1 MNKPAYPLTLVETE
15 LARDM
20 RSRLNRRAIS
30 DAAALSLG
38 AAFFQVCARLD
49 IAPQTD
55 GQQAVLSPHGIA
67 RAAES
72 ADMKGLRALV
82 FVLFASKQ
90 QDSKGWNAIVAA
102 GAPQA
107 ILSRRLVL
115 AGKEQ
120 PVGEGIVK

>member
-1 MNKPAYPLTLVETE
+1 MSKPSHPLTPVETE

-38 AAFFQVCARLD
+38 TAFFQACARLD
-49 IAPQTD
+49 IAPEQ
-55 GQQAVLSPHGIA
+55 SPPPSDAAPHAIA
-67 RAAES
+67 RAAEA
-72 ADMKGLRALV
+72 ADMALLRRLSFAL
-82 FVLFASKQ
+82 FTAKSENP
-90 QDSKGWNAIVAA
+90 KGWNAIVAA

-115 AGKEQ
+115 GGKEQ
-120 PVGEGIVK
+120 PVGEGIAL

>member
-1 MNKPAYPLTLVETE
+1 MAAAFPLTPVETE
-15 LARDM
+15 MARDM

-38 AAFFQVCARLD
+38 TAFFQVCTRCD
-49 IAPQTD
+49 IAPEKSAPLAD
-55 GQQAVLSPHGIA
+55 ASPHAIA
-67 RAAES
+67 RAAEG
-72 ADMKGLRALV
+72 ADMKMLRRLAFAL
-82 FVLFASKQ
+82 FTAKQ
-90 QDSKGWNAIVAA
+90 ETPKSWNAIVAA

-120 PVGEGIVK
+120 PVGAGIPS

>member
-1 MNKPAYPLTLVETE
+1 MKPSHPLTPVEVE
-15 LARDM
+15 MARDI

-38 AAFFQVCARLD
+38 TAFFQVCARLD
-49 IAPQTD
+49 IAPEQSP
-55 GQQAVLSPHGIA
+55 QLSDATPHAIA
-67 RAAES
+67 RAAEG
-72 ADMKGLRALV
+72 ADMALLRKLAFAL
-82 FVLFASKQ
+82 FTAKTQ
-90 QDSKGWNAIVAA
+90 TPKDWNRIVAS

-120 PVGEGIVK
+120 PVGAGVVS

>member
-1 MNKPAYPLTLVETE
+1 MAAAFPLTPVEVE
-15 LARDM
+15 MARDM

-38 AAFFQVCARLD
+38 TAFFQVCTRCD
-49 IAPQTD
+49 IAPE
-55 GQQAVLSPHGIA
+55 VSPPLSDATPHAIA
-67 RAAES
+67 RAAEG
-72 ADMKGLRALV
+72 ADMILLRRLAFAL
-82 FVLFASKQ
+82 FTAKSETPKE
-90 QDSKGWNAIVAA
+90 WNKIVTA

-120 PVGEGIVK
+120 PVGAGVTQ

>member
-1 MNKPAYPLTLVETE
+1 MKPPHPLTPVEVE
-15 LARDM
+15 MARDM

-38 AAFFQVCARLD
+38 TAFFQVCTRCD
-49 IAPQTD
+49 IAPE
-55 GQQAVLSPHGIA
+55 VSPPPSDAAPHAIA
-67 RAAES
+67 RAAEG
-72 ADMKGLRALV
+72 ADMVLLRRLAFAL
-82 FVLFASKQ
+82 FTAKTETPK
-90 QDSKGWNAIVAA
+90 DWNRIVVA

-120 PVGEGIVK
+120 PVGAGVTQ